1 MKKRTWIYVG
11 AAGIAAAALLAWAFA
26 PRPTEVEVA
35 QVTQGH
41 FETTI
46 DEDGKTR
53 LRDRYVISA
62 PLSGRLSR
70 IALREGDAVTADAV
84 VATLTPALPA
94 MLDDRTLREQQVR
107 VEITEAQV
115 QRVGARVE
123 GAKVAL
129 LQADNELRRSEQLAK
144 QGFIAPTKLETDRL
158 AALAAQ
164 KELDAAQQE
173 RHVAGHEVEQARAAL
188 MAVRGTGTAAARGF
202 AVRAPSA
209 GRVLRITQA
218 SETTVALGMP
228 LLEVGDT
235 QSLEVV
241 AELLT
246 SDALQARPGAR
257 VLIERWGGSASLEGR
272 VRLVEPSA
280 FTKVSALGVEEQRV
294 KVLIDITSPS
304 AQWAAL
310 GDGFRVGVRVV
321 TTVVDNAVKAPASA
335 IFPLPQGSND
345 SVGGMA
351 AFVVENGLARLVS
364 VEIGA
369 RSATDA
375 WVRRGLSAGATV
387 IVYPPP
393 AMKDGLRVRQRSVQ
407 APV

>member
-1 MKKRTWIYVG
+1 MKKRTWIYLAG
-11 AAGIAAAALLAWAFA
+11 AGVAAAALLSWALA

-41 FETTI
+41 FETSI
-46 DEDGKTR
+46 DEDAKTR

-62 PLSGRLSR
+62 PLSGRLNR

-84 VATLTPALPA
+84 VATLTPVLPT
-94 MLDDRTLREQQVR
+94 MLDDRTMREQQLR

-115 QRVGARVE
+115 QRVAARVE
-123 GAKVAL
+123 GAKVAR
-129 LQADNELRRSEQLAK
+129 LQADNELHRSEQLAR

-158 AALAAQ
+158 AALSAQ

-188 MAVRGTGTAAARGF
+188 MAVRGSGSVAARGF
-202 AVRAPSA
+202 VVRAPSA
-209 GRVLRITQA
+209 GRVLRIAQA
-218 SETTVALGMP
+218 SETVVTLGMP

-257 VLIERWGGSASLEGR
+257 VLIERWGGSGPLEGR

-304 AQWAAL
+304 AQWAPL
-310 GDGFRVGVRVV
+310 GDGFRVGVRIV
-321 TTVVDNAVKAPASA
+321 TTVVDNAVKVPASA
-335 IFPLPQGSND
+335 IFPCPRAAMTRPGAWPRSSSRTAWRGCSASR
-345 SVGGMA
+345 SVRA
-351 AFVVENGLARLVS
+351 APPRPGCAR
-364 VEIGA
+364 A
-369 RSATDA
+369 CRP
-375 WVRRGLSAGATV
+375 VRRSSS
-387 IVYPPP
+387 IRRP
-393 AMKDGLRVRQRSVQ
+393 R
-407 APV
+407 